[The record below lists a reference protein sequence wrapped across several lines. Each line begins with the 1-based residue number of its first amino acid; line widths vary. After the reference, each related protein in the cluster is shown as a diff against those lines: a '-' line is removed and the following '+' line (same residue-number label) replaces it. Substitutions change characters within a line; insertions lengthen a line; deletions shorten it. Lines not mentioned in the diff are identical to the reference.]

1 MSSGR
6 LYACLQS
13 YLELVLLGLS
23 RRAGV
28 QEIDSENL
36 RRTTLAGLSEISSKM
51 HLRSCRGVY
60 RGAKP
65 PHGACVDGCVA
76 VEEARCAA
84 RCPP

>member
-1 MSSGR
+1 MSSER

-36 RRTTLAGLSEISSKM
+36 RRTTLAGLSKISSKM
-51 HLRSCRGVY
+51 HLRSCMVSIE
-60 RGAKP
+60 AKP
-65 PHGACVDGCVA
+65 PHDACVGGCVA
-76 VEEARCAA
+76 VEGARCAA